1 MDTDRTEVR
10 TAGHTRRR
18 LLLTGAAGAAGTTLA
33 GCGLFGDDPAPK
45 PPPAADPMAPVLDG
59 AVTLAASYDRV
70 IAVQPDLAAR
80 LTPIAEAH
88 RAHAAELSRVLGVP
102 APAASAANP
111 SAPPV
116 ASGTAALR
124 SLRSAEQKAQQV
136 AGKLCRTA
144 PANRAALLGSISAA
158 RASHAEALR

>member
-1 MDTDRTEVR
+1 MDSER
-10 TAGHTRRR
+10 TAGPTRRR
-18 LLLTGAAGAAGTTLA
+18 LLTGAAAGIAGTTLA
-33 GCGLFGDDPAPK
+33 GCGLFGGDPAPK
-45 PPPAADPMAPVLDG
+45 PTPAADPMAPVLDG

-70 IAVQPDLAAR
+70 IAAQPDLAAR

-88 RAHAAELSRVLGVP
+88 RAHAAELSRVLGMP
-102 APAASAANP
+102 APAPPAVNP

-116 ASGTAALR
+116 ASGSAALT
-124 SLRSAEQKAQQV
+124 SLHSAEQKAQQV
-136 AGKLCRTA
+136 AGRLCRTA